1 MKRLFAFHLFSFTF
15 LRKTLNLKRAFKYP
29 MIRSTLKLLIIFLC
43 IVFVSDMYG
52 CKQELLSPTK
62 VKDSTVVAGSDTAG
76 LVNGTG
82 KAVKFNHPFGLA
94 VDAGGNLYIADAG
107 NNVIRKMDATGL
119 VSTFAG
125 VGGVKGSAN
134 GLDSIATFNKP
145 FGVATDAAG
154 NVYVADAGN
163 NQIRMIGA
171 ATGMVTAF
179 AGTGI
184 AGASDVADSV
194 SFNSPLGVAVDG
206 TGNVYV
212 ADYENNLVR
221 KITQAGIVSTLAGSG
236 AKGAD
241 DGLDTAATFN
251 LPEALVVDKAGNVYV
266 VDNGNDLI
274 RKVTPTGQVSTFAGS
289 GQPGRSDGSGAAASF
304 NSPFGIAID
313 ANGNLY
319 VADSGNNLVRKITPD
334 GAVTTIAGSGSR
346 GANDGA
352 GTAASFNTPA
362 GIAVDKSGNI
372 YVADE
377 NNNLIRKITQA
388 GAVTTISKIHINNP
402 LKAVVRSQKI
412 R

>member
-1 MKRLFAFHLFSFTF
+1 
-15 LRKTLNLKRAFKYP
+15 
-29 MIRSTLKLLIIFLC
+29 MIRSSLKPPIGFLC
-43 IVFVSDMYG
+43 IVFAAGMYS

-62 VKDSTVVAGSDTAG
+62 VKDSTIVAGSDSVG

-82 KAVKFNHPFGLA
+82 KAVRFNHPFGLA
-94 VDAGGNLYIADAG
+94 IDAKGNLYIADVG
-107 NNVIRKMDATGL
+107 NSVIRKMDTAGL

-125 VGGVKGSAN
+125 MGGVKGAAN
-134 GLDSIATFNKP
+134 GMDSLASFNKP
-145 FGVATDAAG
+145 FGVAADASG

-163 NQIRMIGA
+163 NQIRMISA
-171 ATGMVTAF
+171 VTGMVNTF
-179 AGTGI
+179 AGTGTT
-184 AGASDVADSV
+184 GALNVADSV

-206 TGNVYV
+206 TGNIYV

-221 KITQAGIVSTLAGSG
+221 KITQAGVVSTLAGSG

-251 LPEALVVDKAGNVYV
+251 LPQALAVDAAGNVYV

-289 GQPGRSDGSGAAASF
+289 GQSGNSDGTGTGASF
-304 NSPFGIAID
+304 NSPFGITID
-313 ANGNLY
+313 TSGNLY
-319 VADSGNNLVRKITPD
+319 IADSGNNLIRKITP
-334 GAVTTIAGSGSR
+334 GGTVTTIAGSGSR
-346 GANDGA
+346 GAADGT
-352 GTAASFNTPA
+352 GRAASFDTPA

-377 NNNLIRKITQA
+377 NNNLIRKISQA
-388 GAVTTISKIHINNP
+388 GTVTTISKTHLNSP
-402 LKAVVRSQKI
+402 LKAVARLQKI